1 MVRLTLEISQEAD
14 DLLRSHIRRKG
25 DLSRIINNLIL
36 KEYKQLPANTDEKTS
51 RGRNPQVTC
60 HRRQHLRISRQWWQS

>member
-14 DLLRSHIRRKG
+14 DLLRSHILRKG

-51 RGRNPQVTC
+51 RAEETRKLPATEGS
-60 HRRQHLRISRQWWQS
+60 I